1 MLDDRQWCYLR
12 SRYDLT
18 VREQQIARLICQG
31 LRTVAIAEHL
41 RIRPGTVKTHIRN
54 IYRKIKVKNRVN
66 LLLRFMGE
74 AGEPFARRPDT

>member
-1 MLDDRQWCYLR
+1 MLDDKQWYGLGK
-12 SRYDLT
+12 RYDLT
-18 VREQQIARLICQG
+18 MREQQIARLVCEG

-66 LLLRFMGE
+66 LLLRFMAE
-74 AGEPFARRPDT
+74 AGEPSAGRPDI

>member
-1 MLDDRQWCYLR
+1 MLDDKQWGNLR
-12 SRYDLT
+12 KRYDLT
-18 VREQQIARLICQG
+18 AREQQVARLICQG

-66 LLLRFMGE
+66 LLLRFMAE
-74 AGEPFARRPDT
+74 REEPSAPRPDT